1 MIEEDTKKLKNYLTS
16 EMVSRVTLAEA
27 INIMHSLAVDEVIKN
42 VDKMSDEEKQTALE
56 ELSARVEAGNKE
68 KNRRKN
74 RRIGVRHLKCL
85 TSLNS

>member
-1 MIEEDTKKLKNYLTS
+1 VIEEDTKKLKNYLTS

-68 KNRRKN
+68 KTEEK
-74 RRIGVRHLKCL
+74 
-85 TSLNS
+85 TEE

>member
-68 KNRRKN
+68 KTEEK
-74 RRIGVRHLKCL
+74 
-85 TSLNS
+85 TEE

>member
-68 KNRRKN
+68 KTEEK
-74 RRIGVRHLKCL
+74 KEE
-85 TSLNS
+85 